1 MKMRKALC
9 VLGLL
14 LPAYAP
20 AQVVYPYFSP
30 GGALSG
36 TGTSQNVNVG
46 AGAPFITGQL
56 PESNTALAVKPAV
69 TVVATSNQAL
79 SGLPTVD
86 GQATAAGSVIL
97 ATGQSTG
104 AQNGPWVAAAGA
116 WSRPSWYASGSTT
129 QAFQFITTFVRLGTL
144 YQGTTWRLTTANPI
158 IVDTTATTWAE
169 TPLALNATSVTGTL
183 PAAQMP
189 ALTGDV
195 TSTLGTVAT
204 SIAVNA
210 VTNAQLAQMAANT
223 MKGNNTAG
231 TANAVDLTTAQVQAL
246 LSIAA
251 SANPSASVGLT
262 AVNGAAATYLRS
274 DAAPALSLAI
284 APNVASPWTASP
296 WVWSNAEPRH
306 LFTESDQGADLKTWD
321 IDVNGGVLAIRTR
334 TDADGAGVNVMTAT
348 RGTTTAITNVSLG
361 NATNNPTFNFLGT
374 GTTTFGGGSI
384 QAGSG
389 AITTTG
395 QVAAG
400 NLKVTSG
407 SVPLNGVYLAG
418 TNTLGFAANT
428 TQVGTWTTT
437 TLTLNG
443 VLNAPNLAT
452 SSAATTGTLCW
463 TTGTGLVNVD
473 TTTTCLASSRRYKQD
488 IQPLDVGL
496 SEVMRLRPVS
506 YQLRPQYDPQH
517 LGRQV
522 GLIAEDVAE
531 VDDRLISHEPDGRAH
546 GVRYQQL
553 AAVLVKA
560 LQDQQRQITQ
570 LQTDVRQLRTRR
582 DSHAHDLDGAHSQ
595 NRNPGHP

>member
-79 SGLPTVD
+79 AGLPTVD

-129 QAFQFITTFVRLGTL
+129 QAFQFITAFVRLGTL

-169 TPLALNATSVTGTL
+169 TPLALNGTSVTGTL

-195 TSTLGTVAT
+195 TSTIGTVAT

-231 TANAVDLTTAQVQAL
+231 TANAADLTIAQVQAL

-262 AVNGAAATYLRS
+262 AVNGTAATYLRS

-348 RGTTTAITNVSLG
+348 RGSTTAITNIALG
-361 NATNNPTFNFLGT
+361 NATNNPTFNWLGNGQMNFVGGMT
-374 GTTTFGGGSI
+374 MTSGGTL
-384 QAGSG
+384 
-389 AITTTG
+389 TTG
-395 QVAAG
+395 KVAVNNSTIPA
-400 NLKVTSG
+400 
-407 SVPLNGVYLAG
+407 NGIYLPSA
-418 TNTLGFAANT
+418 NTLGFAANT

-473 TTTTCLASSRRYKQD
+473 TTTTCLASSRRYKRD

-496 SEVMRLRPVS
+496 PEVMRLRPVS

-531 VDDRLISHEPDGRAH
+531 VDERLISHEPDGRAH

-553 AAVLVKA
+553 TAVLVKA

-582 DSHAHDLDGAHSQ
+582 DSHAHDLNRAHSQ